1 MEQKGVSLV
10 DLLSRQRA
18 WYVAIPFALALA
30 ALAIAG
36 EAFLQKRAFDAR
48 AVETTG
54 QVIDKS
60 TTRPRSGD
68 NTRTNRRVRYA
79 FEDQIG
85 ERHEARHDVSARFL
99 NGVDRG
105 DDVTVRYLPDD
116 PSVSEVEGRLGTFIM
131 VWSGLAMVP
140 LLIGLVWGRRIRQRS
155 TAMLRAAR
163 EGEQR
168 DALVIDHVGSRM
180 KIGDQPASWHV
191 LWSDETG
198 VMGKSLGDV
207 WLAVS
212 RQAPR
217 GSTISLRIDPRSQ
230 QGFWE
235 RDLFGR

>member
-36 EAFLQKRAFDAR
+36 EAFLQKRAFDAQ

-60 TTRPRSGD
+60 R
-68 NTRTNRRVRYA
+68 TRTRDGDSTRTTRRVRYA
-79 FEDQIG
+79 FEDQTG
-85 ERHEARHDVSARFL
+85 ERHEARHDVSGGFY
-99 NGVDRG
+99 NSVDRG

-140 LLIGLVWGRRIRQRS
+140 LLVGLVWGRRIWHR
-155 TAMLRAAR
+155 TAAMLRAAR
-163 EGEQR
+163 QGEQR
-168 DALVIDHVGSRM
+168 GALVIDHVGSRM

-191 LWSDETG
+191 LWSDDTG
-198 VMGKSLGDV
+198 MQGKSLGDV
-207 WLAVS
+207 WFAVS
-212 RQAPR
+212 RQAPK
-217 GSTISLRIDPRSQ
+217 GSTITLRIDPKTQ